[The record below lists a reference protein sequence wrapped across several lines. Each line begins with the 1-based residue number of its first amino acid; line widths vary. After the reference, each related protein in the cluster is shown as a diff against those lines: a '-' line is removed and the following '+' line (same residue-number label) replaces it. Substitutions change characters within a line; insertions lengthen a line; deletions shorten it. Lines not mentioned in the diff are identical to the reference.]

1 MLIFMSL
8 SSNKNDDWWFLF
20 QTLPVKHFYPIVLH
34 EDVYLVIVT
43 FHQVEMRAQLE
54 KRMAQK
60 EKTRKEELL
69 KGLAKKAREE
79 HAGLRSVPTGPS
91 EEAERE
97 REKLRQERA
106 RWE

>member
-1 MLIFMSL
+1 
-8 SSNKNDDWWFLF
+8 
-20 QTLPVKHFYPIVLH
+20 
-34 EDVYLVIVT
+34 
-43 FHQVEMRAQLE
+43 MRAQLE

-69 KGLAKKAREE
+69 KGLAKKAREQN
-79 HAGLRSVPTGPS
+79 AGLGSVPSGPS

-106 RWE
+106 R

>member
-1 MLIFMSL
+1 
-8 SSNKNDDWWFLF
+8 
-20 QTLPVKHFYPIVLH
+20 
-34 EDVYLVIVT
+34 
-43 FHQVEMRAQLE
+43 MRAQLE

-79 HAGLRSVPTGPS
+79 HAGLLRSVPSGPS

-97 REKLRQERA
+97 REKLRQERN
-106 RWE
+106 R